1 MTTPLTFT
9 SYVRA
14 DGVSVLVAT
23 GEVDLSN
30 SADFA
35 AATDAAL
42 AGAAGR
48 LLVDLR
54 GVEYLD
60 SAGLNELLIRAGRLE
75 IVAGTL
81 LAPLL
86 TISGITELT
95 TVYGLTGG
103 GPTGV
108 VAPWA
113 AEPPA

>member
-1 MTTPLTFT
+1 MTTPPTFT
-9 SYVRA
+9 SHIRA
-14 DGVSVLVAT
+14 DGVSVLVVA

-30 SADFA
+30 SSDFA
-35 AATDAAL
+35 AALDAAL
-42 AGAAGR
+42 GTAAGR
-48 LLVDLR
+48 PLVDLR

-60 SAGLNELLIRAGRLE
+60 SAGLNELLVRADRIELVTG
-75 IVAGTL
+75 AL

-86 TISGITELT
+86 TICGITELT

-108 VAPWA
+108 AAPWA